1 MKRSMTRFETLNSM
15 YGNNVQ
21 MQEFSQITETS
32 NEETDLTDPEMKR
45 TEAYLNAITI
55 TFYEEQLQ
63 EFEIYE
69 N

>member
-1 MKRSMTRFETLNSM
+1 M
-15 YGNNVQ
+15 YGNNIQ

-45 TEAYLNAITI
+45 TEAYLNAIPI
-55 TFYEEQLQ
+55 AFYEEQLQ
-63 EFEIYE
+63 EFGIYE

>member
-1 MKRSMTRFETLNSM
+1 MTRFETLNSM
-15 YGNNVQ
+15 YGNNIQ

-45 TEAYLNAITI
+45 TEAYLNAIPI
-55 TFYEEQLQ
+55 AFYEEQLQ
-63 EFEIYE
+63 EFGIYE

>member
-1 MKRSMTRFETLNSM
+1 MTRFETLNSM
-15 YGNNVQ
+15 YNNDIQ
-21 MQEFSQITETS
+21 MKEFSQITETS

-45 TEAYLNAITI
+45 TEAYLKNITI
-55 TFYEEQLQ
+55 TFYEEQVK